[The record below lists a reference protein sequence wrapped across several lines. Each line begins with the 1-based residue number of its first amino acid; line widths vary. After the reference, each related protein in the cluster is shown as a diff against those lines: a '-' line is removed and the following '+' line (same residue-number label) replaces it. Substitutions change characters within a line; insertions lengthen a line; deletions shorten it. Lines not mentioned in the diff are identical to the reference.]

1 MNDIE
6 ALSEQLGSLQIIE
19 KASSEYEWMIT
30 EEILTVLA
38 LAVTVDEN
46 RQAGMPKNIVLDP
59 EWFDSDRTKFKD
71 WWRGM
76 RLFFKSNRVME
87 TDDRITVILACLREG
102 VVGIY
107 AQRKLNE
114 LDEETR
120 IQNWEEFVWEIKTMF
135 SDKMKA
141 ADTKWKI
148 ETFK

>member
-6 ALSEQLGSLQIIE
+6 ALSEQLGSLQITE

-30 EEILTVLA
+30 EEISTVLA

-46 RQAGMPKNIVLDP
+46 RQVGMPKNIVLDP
-59 EWFDSDRTKFKD
+59 EWFDGDWTKFKD
-71 WWRGM
+71 WWRGI

-87 TDDRITVILACLREG
+87 TDDRITVILAHLREG

-114 LDEETR
+114 LDKETR

-141 ADTKWKI
+141 ADIK
-148 ETFK
+148 